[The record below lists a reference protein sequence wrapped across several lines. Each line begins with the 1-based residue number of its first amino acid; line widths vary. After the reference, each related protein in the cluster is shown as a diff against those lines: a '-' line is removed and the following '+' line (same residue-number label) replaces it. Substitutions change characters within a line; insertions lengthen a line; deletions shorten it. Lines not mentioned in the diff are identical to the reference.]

1 MNMTAVT
8 ITAIICVTV
17 AFIFW
22 MAYQDNNKKG
32 DKNK

>member
-1 MNMTAVT
+1 MNWTAIG

-22 MAYQDNNKKG
+22 MACTVGG
-32 DKNK
+32 DKK

>member
-1 MNMTAVT
+1 MNWTAIG

-22 MAYQDNNKKG
+22 LACTKDGGAKK
-32 DKNK
+32 